1 MKDMAGDAF
10 ILLVNVFND
19 STIDFVSEKFIKQLI
34 SALEFITDINTQN
47 ALVSILV
54 VICAAHEKK

>member
-1 MKDMAGDAF
+1 LKDMAGDAF

>member
-1 MKDMAGDAF
+1 MAGDAF